1 MALLVALF
9 TWNEF
14 LLSLTFFQS
23 QDVKTAIVQFYSF
36 EGRYG
41 TQWSLLM
48 ASAVMLAG
56 PIIVLFLI
64 FQRLFVDG
72 LVAGSIKG

>member
-1 MALLVALF
+1 
-9 TWNEF
+9 
-14 LLSLTFFQS
+14 
-23 QDVKTAIVQFYSF
+23 
-36 EGRYG
+36 
-41 TQWSLLM
+41 M